1 MTTRTLV
8 TKLISYDTQPSQQVN
23 TDHIIKNIL
32 KNRLKQI
39 DELTKL
45 CLDKINKEDPH
56 LSELIHNTF
65 LFLNE
70 MRSEELKVIEEV
82 KQSPNM
88 QSLYRYINLLS
99 SQRKLEALEILK
111 VTKCLQE
118 IN

>member
-1 MTTRTLV
+1 MSTQTLV

-39 DELTKL
+39 DELKKL

-56 LSELIHNTF
+56 LSELIRNTF
-65 LFLNE
+65 SLLSE

-82 KQSPNM
+82 TKSPNM
-88 QSLYRYINLLS
+88 QSLYQYINLLS

-111 VTKCLQE
+111 ITKCLQE
-118 IN
+118 IK

>member
-1 MTTRTLV
+1 MSTQTLV
-8 TKLISYDTQPSQQVN
+8 TKLLSYDTQPSQQVN

-39 DELTKL
+39 DELKTL
-45 CLDKINKEDPH
+45 CLDRINKEDPH
-56 LSELIHNTF
+56 LSEVIHSAF
-65 LFLNE
+65 LLLNE

-82 KQSPNM
+82 KQSPNT